1 MSVQREA
8 TIVDFPHGVA
18 EAATSPA
25 LQRLQ
30 QALAAAQRRAAL
42 LETLIDRL
50 SLGVALVDAE
60 GRLHYANR
68 AANTIMTRRDSLCER
83 NGMLIGRSVGLSRL
97 LAQGLAQVI
106 GGYGDSEAL
115 SLPRHGGGE
124 PYTVLLARQDAAD
137 LLTTIDR
144 PGEQRETI
152 GGPWS
157 FLSDAEGSAARV
169 GRPMALMLI
178 RDPQHSG
185 AGNFA
190 ALRQYFGLTAS
201 EAALL
206 EALTFGERLNDF
218 CRRRGISPNT
228 GKFHLRGLFAKT
240 GTNRQADLIRR
251 TISLLASFTP
261 FG

>member
-1 MSVQREA
+1 MSVQRAA

-18 EAATSPA
+18 EASASPT

-30 QALAAAQRRAAL
+30 HELAAARRRAAL

-68 AANTIMTRRDSLCER
+68 AANAIAMRRDSLCER

-106 GGYGDSEAL
+106 GGECDSEAL

-124 PYTVLLARQDAAD
+124 PYTVLLARQDATD
-137 LLTTIDR
+137 LLATIER
-144 PGEQRETI
+144 PGEHRETI

-157 FLSDAEGSAARV
+157 LLSGPDGDAARR
-169 GRPMALMLI
+169 GQAMALMLI